1 MRELFRYFMN
11 RVRRD
16 GLGLEASSLAFTSI
30 LALIPAL
37 TVVLSIFA
45 MVPSFGAVRD
55 ALKKFAAQNLM
66 PVFSETVNNY
76 VGALVENAGKLTVTS
91 TIAFFIIVLLL
102 VRSIDFSLNR
112 IWRGGRRKFG
122 QTVAIYWTLLTLGPI
137 SVGLIVWL
145 TSRVIAYAASSGG
158 VVGIP
163 LLVTYFVFPVL
174 IEIIVVAALF
184 IVVPAVQV
192 RFQDALLGAVFVT
205 VLLEVSKKVF
215 SVFVLNFA
223 NYKVVYG
230 AFAAL
235 PVLMIWI
242 YINWWI
248 LLLGAEFTATLG
260 TVRSGMSDD
269 VPGFMVY
276 LANMTGSTLGSDN
289 AVRVRRKASI
299 NIKVSRRQR
308 QP

>member
-1 MRELFRYFMN
+1 MRELFRYFVS

-16 GLGLEASSLAFTSI
+16 SIGLEASSLAFTSI

-37 TVVLSIFA
+37 TVVLALFA
-45 MVPSFGAVRD
+45 MVPSFRGVRD
-55 ALKKFAAQNLM
+55 ALKKFASQNLM

-76 VGALVENAGKLTVTS
+76 VGALVAHAGKLTLTS
-91 TIAFFIIVLLL
+91 TIAFFIISLLL
-102 VRSIDFSLNR
+102 VRSVDFSLNR

-122 QTVAIYWTLLTLGPI
+122 QTVAIYWTLLTLGPLA
-137 SVGLIVWL
+137 VGLIIWL
-145 TSRVIAYAASSGG
+145 TSRVIAYAAHSGG

-163 LLVTYFVFPVL
+163 LLVAYFVFPVI
-174 IEIIVVAALF
+174 IEIIVIAALY

-205 VLLEVSKKVF
+205 VLLEISKKIF

-223 NYKVVYG
+223 NYKMVYG

-235 PVLMIWI
+235 PVMMIWI

-248 LLLGAEFTATLG
+248 VLLGAEFTATLG
-260 TVRSGMSDD
+260 TVRSGMGED

-308 QP
+308 PS